1 MRCMGAPL
9 FCHFFCRHATMSFK
23 KHLRLRRRI
32 DYGRVTKRLSPP
44 SFGRSLED
52 EIYNHDQQQDVEND
66 IAMESAGGGAGGSIG
81 NGLGTN
87 TTADADDSNSND
99 PYYNPKGDTY
109 EFTAFALWYL
119 FLIMCCVVPT
129 YCAYR
134 RRARAAR
141 LEMEQ
146 RERRMSGL
154 AGGSDWYVEA
164 MAELERRRRED
175 EAYDAAAAAA
185 TEGVDGVLAGNLML
199 GANGPRQGGNSSSST
214 NNSTD
219 VVLFRGMS
227 ADGRPITVLAGSG
240 TTATASPS
248 SNAAA
253 DPSSVAGTR
262 MRTSTTSS
270 TDEPVRLVYLRRES
284 SGTDDGAQDGI
295 RSFAGLNFGSNVNP
309 FTSVAGASWFMAA
322 AQQREQVQ
330 REERTRILDAVLEN
344 TSMWVNDGDLL
355 TAEDAEE
362 VGGEILDANV
372 NGAGDQITNK
382 RSDGNKIR
390 QNDGLDND
398 NSSSKEEEGADAVD
412 EKKEHEEEGAIATE
426 DADAE
431 FPFLRLRAPMLGAI
445 KYDPKDPDKINRIM
459 RKHRG
464 RIVPSSCAI
473 CLCPYAIDDE
483 VSWSTK
489 GSSCPHAFHTSCI
502 KLWLSK
508 KEEALCPCCRQQFV
522 SVEILMKHLPAVEE
536 DDYEQEEEHM

>member
-1 MRCMGAPL
+1 
-9 FCHFFCRHATMSFK
+9 MSFK
-23 KHLRLRRRI
+23 RKPHLRRRAE
-32 DYGRVTKRLSPP
+32 RLSPP
-44 SFGRSLED
+44 CYSRRFLADVYGSQQ
-52 EIYNHDQQQDVEND
+52 HDASAAERD
-66 IAMESAGGGAGGSIG
+66 IFMESAGGGGASIG
-81 NGLGTN
+81 NNNLMSTN
-87 TTADADDSNSND
+87 TTADADDNNGNPNAD
-99 PYYNPKGDTY
+99 PYYNPKGDAY

-119 FLIMCCVVPT
+119 FLVLCCVVPT

-146 RERRMSGL
+146 RERRMITATRGP
-154 AGGSDWYVEA
+154 GGSDWYVEA

-175 EAYDAAAAAA
+175 EAYDAAAAA
-185 TEGVDGVLAGNLML
+185 GVDGVLAGSLML
-199 GANGPRQGGNSSSST
+199 GANGPIQGGGSSI

-240 TTATASPS
+240 TTATMTSSSLNVVAGPS
-248 SNAAA
+248 
-253 DPSSVAGTR
+253 SSVAGAR
-262 MRTSTTSS
+262 S
-270 TDEPVRLVYLRRES
+270 TDEPMRLVYLRRES
-284 SGTDDGAQDGI
+284 SGTDDDAQDGI
-295 RSFAGLNFGSNVNP
+295 RTFTGLNFGSNVNP

-330 REERTRILDAVLEN
+330 REERTRILDAVVEN
-344 TSMWVNDGDLL
+344 STMWVSDGDLL

-362 VGGEILDANV
+362 VGGEGIGANV
-372 NGAGDQITNK
+372 NDADDSMKNK
-382 RSDGNKIR
+382 DSGETRSASQG
-390 QNDGLDND
+390 DGLDND
-398 NSSSKEEEGADAVD
+398 VSSSTCKVERDEEDAVDKKDEEEGLDAMA
-412 EKKEHEEEGAIATE
+412 KEDG
-426 DADAE
+426 DSE

-473 CLCPYAIDDE
+473 CLCPYSIDDE

-502 KLWLSK
+502 KQWLSK

-522 SVEILMKHLPAVEE
+522 SVEILMKHLDLPAVE
-536 DDYEQEEEHM
+536 DDYEQDQGQEVE

>member
-1 MRCMGAPL
+1 
-9 FCHFFCRHATMSFK
+9 MSTFK
-23 KHLRLRRRI
+23 RKPYLRRRAE
-32 DYGRVTKRLSPP
+32 RLSPP
-44 SFGRSLED
+44 CYSRRFLADVHGSQQ
-52 EIYNHDQQQDVEND
+52 HDASAAEND
-66 IAMESAGGGAGGSIG
+66 IFIESAGGGGASIR
-81 NGLGTN
+81 NNSLMSTN

-99 PYYNPKGDTY
+99 PYYNPKGDAY

-119 FLIMCCVVPT
+119 FLVLCCVVPT

-146 RERRMSGL
+146 RERRML
-154 AGGSDWYVEA
+154 AATRGPDGSDWYVEA

-175 EAYDAAAAAA
+175 DAYDAAVTA
-185 TEGVDGVLAGNLML
+185 GVDGVLAGSLML
-199 GANGPRQGGNSSSST
+199 GANDPGQGGGSSI

-240 TTATASPS
+240 TATTATLLSL
-248 SNAAA
+248 NAAA

-270 TDEPVRLVYLRRES
+270 TDEPMRLVYLRRES
-284 SGTDDGAQDGI
+284 SGTDDDARDGI
-295 RSFAGLNFGSNVNP
+295 RTFTGLNFGSNVNP

-344 TSMWVNDGDLL
+344 SSMWVNDGDLL

-362 VGGEILDANV
+362 VSGEGLGTNINDADDPMKSKDS
-372 NGAGDQITNK
+372 GET
-382 RSDGNKIR
+382 RSAS

-398 NSSSKEEEGADAVD
+398 VSSSTCKVERDEEDAVDKKDEEEGSDAMA
-412 EKKEHEEEGAIATE
+412 EEDG
-426 DADAE
+426 DSE

-473 CLCPYAIDDE
+473 CLCPYSIDDE

-489 GSSCPHAFHTSCI
+489 GSACPHAFHTSCI

-522 SVEILMKHLPAVEE
+522 SVEILMKHLPAVE
-536 DDYEQEEEHM
+536 DDYEQDQDQEVE